1 MTQVMEVRQKILDRI
16 KCIRKE
22 EEGCAVDENS
32 NVKQEQKLS
41 ELRMEIMGILL
52 KLVDKDAA
60 SVEKLK
66 AISQDLLKFQANIRT
81 EIMRILMLPTS
92 EGRTRPPAG
101 DCSQCEALKNITTEV
116 ENLIACAEKEAE
128 PAGDAADAPPADDAP
143 AADAGGDGEV
153 TETAECPPPEMFI
166 MSLISMIESIDKEIE
181 NLYTFIIQSTE
192 EEERSKFTKEL
203 QDYKTKRD
211 TIDDLITKLTGE
223 EDAEKIKKAV
233 KRGLTRIGSEL
244 KSQLAECQS
253 QCDTGGCESCGADIL
268 FEAVDK
274 MEELNSTLA
283 SGDSNE
289 EKQENVRSELIK
301 YLTDLSAKSREILV
315 QKAQDGALEQ
325 CEEEKFNVY
334 KQIKPPMWMLVNS
347 TIFNEIDETQVMVE
361 ALIDLMKGLKVQF
374 CGVEEGDPP
383 RDLGE
388 EGPNC
393 QWEEYQ
399 QTKEYLDKI
408 DVVIQDSLFKSTDDG
423 SKLDAIL
430 GFVDIQSMFDTR
442 VKKLF
447 ENELVC
453 SEEATF
459 IKKTYMDQLNACM
472 IEFMSPRVKFS
483 EMSRQDRI
491 QCTKNLRTTMETRM
505 ADLLRIELENSL
517 NDIGPEADE
526 VTES

>member
-1 MTQVMEVRQKILDRI
+1 
-16 KCIRKE
+16 
-22 EEGCAVDENS
+22 
-32 NVKQEQKLS
+32 
-41 ELRMEIMGILL
+41 MG
-52 KLVDKDAA
+52 
-60 SVEKLK
+60 
-66 AISQDLLKFQANIRT
+66 
-81 EIMRILMLPTS
+81 
-92 EGRTRPPAG
+92 
-101 DCSQCEALKNITTEV
+101 
-116 ENLIACAEKEAE
+116 
-128 PAGDAADAPPADDAP
+128 
-143 AADAGGDGEV
+143 
-153 TETAECPPPEMFI
+153 
-166 MSLISMIESIDKEIE
+166 
-181 NLYTFIIQSTE
+181 
-192 EEERSKFTKEL
+192 
-203 QDYKTKRD
+203 
-211 TIDDLITKLTGE
+211 
-223 EDAEKIKKAV
+223 AV

-483 EMSRQDRI
+483 EVSRQDRI